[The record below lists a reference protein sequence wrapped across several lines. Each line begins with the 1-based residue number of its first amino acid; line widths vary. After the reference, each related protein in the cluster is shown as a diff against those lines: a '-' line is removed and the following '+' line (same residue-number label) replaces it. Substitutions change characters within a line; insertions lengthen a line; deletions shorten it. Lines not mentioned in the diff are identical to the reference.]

1 MGPFQSRLSWQK
13 HTKKKKFQ
21 SLCQPPKH
29 TQKMQFQSLCQPLIR
44 HFLEDPF
51 LQGKHR
57 VNGQLLVTRKC
68 LMDGTNLGQL
78 SFDLFKINSD
88 VCSFHFEIK
97 LNFFC
102 VWSILTGSCHASF
115 LLLKLN
121 SKHRSW
127 SIINS
132 YLSLNDS
139 YNSLLKNLENLLFI
153 YYLINCFC
161 ICMFVQGCCAQLIF

>member
-68 LMDGTNLGQL
+68 LMDGTNLGHL

-97 LNFFC
+97 LNFFLC
-102 VWSILTGSCHASF
+102 VVNTYRLLSRFFSF
-115 LLLKLN
+115 TETQQQAQVMVN
-121 SKHRSW
+121 
-127 SIINS
+127 
-132 YLSLNDS
+132 YQ
-139 YNSLLKNLENLLFI
+139 FI
-153 YYLINCFC
+153 
-161 ICMFVQGCCAQLIF
+161 FVFKRFL

>member
-1 MGPFQSRLSWQK
+1 
-13 HTKKKKFQ
+13 
-21 SLCQPPKH
+21 
-29 TQKMQFQSLCQPLIR
+29 
-44 HFLEDPF
+44 
-51 LQGKHR
+51 
-57 VNGQLLVTRKC
+57 
-68 LMDGTNLGQL
+68 MDGTNLGQL

-97 LNFFC
+97 LNFFG

-115 LLLKLN
+115 LLLLKFN

-139 YNSLLKNLENLLFI
+139 YNSLLKNLENRLFF
-153 YYLINCFC
+153 YYLINFFWYMH
-161 ICMFVQGCCAQLIF
+161 ICSGLCSINILNLAQNRVHWTI